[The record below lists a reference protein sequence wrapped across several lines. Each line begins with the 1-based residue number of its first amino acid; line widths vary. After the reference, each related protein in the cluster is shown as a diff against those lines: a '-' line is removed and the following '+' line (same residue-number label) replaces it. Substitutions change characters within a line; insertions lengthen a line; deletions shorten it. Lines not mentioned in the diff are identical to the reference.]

1 MKTSRTSAPSGPQYA
16 ECSTPPGRT
25 YASSGPSS
33 YGAVDDERLHPLEH
47 DPELLVRMAVER
59 HGRARLEADEVQHRG
74 VAEQRLPAHAG
85 GELECAM
92 ASSRTNWAI
101 CGAPSLDYRCVAVMI
116 VEQRDY
122 HVYTGKLPELV
133 RLYETEGIPIQQE
146 ILGGLVGAFTTDV
159 GALST
164 YTTLWRY
171 DSFAE
176 REERRARLQADER
189 WKDVPRQGPAAHP
202 HAAEP
207 DPRPDVV
214 LAAAVMGALDGKVA
228 IVTGGAQGIGA
239 AIAAGLAAEGATRR
253 RRRPRTRRERRR
265 SEAPT
270 STSDEEDVAR
280 MVEETLA
287 RHGRIDILVNNAG
300 LYASLEMRAFTEIP
314 LEEWN
319 RVMEV
324 NVASM
329 FLTCRAVVPVMRE
342 QGGGKIVNIS
352 SGTPFRG
359 VPFLLHYVT
368 SKGAIV
374 ALTRALA
381 KELGKDSIHVNCVA
395 PGFTMSDGVKSH
407 PEVIEKLR
415 DVSVASRT
423 IQRDQVPEDVVGAV
437 VFLCTPAADFITGQT
452 MVIDGGQYFH

>member
-1 MKTSRTSAPSGPQYA
+1 
-16 ECSTPPGRT
+16 
-25 YASSGPSS
+25 
-33 YGAVDDERLHPLEH
+33 
-47 DPELLVRMAVER
+47 
-59 HGRARLEADEVQHRG
+59 
-74 VAEQRLPAHAG
+74 
-85 GELECAM
+85 
-92 ASSRTNWAI
+92 
-101 CGAPSLDYRCVAVMI
+101 
-116 VEQRDY
+116 
-122 HVYTGKLPELV
+122 
-133 RLYETEGIPIQQE
+133 
-146 ILGGLVGAFTTDV
+146 
-159 GALST
+159 
-164 YTTLWRY
+164 
-171 DSFAE
+171 
-176 REERRARLQADER
+176 
-189 WKDVPRQGPAAHP
+189 
-202 HAAEP
+202 
-207 DPRPDVV
+207 
-214 LAAAVMGALDGKVA
+214 MGALDGKIA

-239 AIAAGLAAEGATRR
+239 AIVAGLESAGAEVVVADLEPPEGGIQADVS
-253 RRRPRTRRERRR
+253 
-265 SEAPT
+265 SEA
-270 STSDEEDVAR
+270 DVR
-280 MVEETLA
+280 SMVGLA
-287 RHGRIDILVNNAG
+287 LERNGRIDILVNNAG

-329 FLTCRAVVPVMRE
+329 FLTCRAVVPVMRD

-381 KELGKDSIHVNCVA
+381 KEVGKDGIHVNCVA
-395 PGFTMSDGVKSH
+395 PGFTMSEGVKSH

-415 DVSVASRT
+415 DVSIASRT

>member
-1 MKTSRTSAPSGPQYA
+1 
-16 ECSTPPGRT
+16 
-25 YASSGPSS
+25 
-33 YGAVDDERLHPLEH
+33 
-47 DPELLVRMAVER
+47 MA
-59 HGRARLEADEVQHRG
+59 A
-74 VAEQRLPAHAG
+74 
-85 GELECAM
+85 
-92 ASSRTNWAI
+92 
-101 CGAPSLDYRCVAVMI
+101 
-116 VEQRDY
+116 
-122 HVYTGKLPELV
+122 
-133 RLYETEGIPIQQE
+133 
-146 ILGGLVGAFTTDV
+146 LG
-159 GALST
+159 
-164 YTTLWRY
+164 
-171 DSFAE
+171 
-176 REERRARLQADER
+176 
-189 WKDVPRQGPAAHP
+189 
-202 HAAEP
+202 
-207 DPRPDVV
+207 
-214 LAAAVMGALDGKVA
+214 GKVA

-239 AIAAGLAAEGATRR
+239 AIAAGLGDAGATVVVADLNPPDGGIR
-253 RRRPRTRRERRR
+253 
-265 SEAPT
+265 A
-270 STSDEEDVAR
+270 DVATEEGVTA
-280 MVEETLA
+280 MVEETLS
-287 RHGRIDILVNNAG
+287 RHGRVDVLVNNAG

-314 LEEWN
+314 LKEWN

-407 PEVIEKLR
+407 PKVIEQLR

-423 IQRDQVPEDVVGAV
+423 LQRDQVPEDVVGAV